1 MLISMEFLLYILL
14 VISLLFLVYV
24 FVLVRPRK
32 RDVITDGLLT
42 DYAHRG
48 LHSETVPENSLK
60 AFQNAVDNG
69 YGIEL
74 DVQLSKDGEV
84 MVFHDYTLIRMTG
97 VEKKL
102 NELTKDELK
111 TLSLKNTTETIPTFD
126 DVLTLVDGKI
136 PILIELKGEDLDT
149 RLCEKVADR
158 LRQYNGKYCIESFNP
173 LLIKKMKKF
182 LPKVFYGQL
191 YTNVCRE
198 HGVNLINLLLTCM
211 ALNVI
216 SRPDFIAYNKL
227 DRDSFPVIL
236 ATKLY
241 KAPRFV
247 WTVKTPEEHGKAHSS
262 NENAIFEK

>member
-1 MLISMEFLLYILL
+1 MEILLYILITIA
-14 VISLLFLVYV
+14 VLFLLYV
-24 FVLVRPRK
+24 LVLVRPRK
-32 RDVITDGLLT
+32 RKVDKTGLIA

-60 AFQNAVDNG
+60 AFQNAVENG

-84 MVFHDYTLIRMTG
+84 MVFHDYTLNRMTERKG
-97 VEKKL
+97 KL
-102 NELTKDELK
+102 CDLTASELK
-111 TLSLKNTTETIPTFD
+111 TVSLKNTDQTIPTLSE
-126 DVLTLVDGKI
+126 VLTLVDGKI
-136 PILIELKGEDLDT
+136 PILIELKGEDFDT
-149 RLCEKVADR
+149 RLCENVADR
-158 LRQYNGKYCIESFNP
+158 LKEYNGKYCIESFNP

-191 YTNVCRE
+191 YTNVCRD
-198 HGVNLINLLLTCM
+198 HGVNIINLLLTCM

-227 DRDSFPVIL
+227 DRNSLPVKITTCL
-236 ATKLY
+236 F

-247 WTVKTPEEHGKAHSS
+247 WTVKTPEEHKKAHSS

>member
-1 MLISMEFLLYILL
+1 MEILLYIITTIAVLFLLYVL
-14 VISLLFLVYV
+14 
-24 FVLVRPRK
+24 VLVRPRK
-32 RDVITDGLLT
+32 RKVDKTGLIT

-60 AFQNAVDNG
+60 AFQNAVENG

-84 MVFHDYTLIRMTG
+84 MVFHDYTLDRMTERKG
-97 VEKKL
+97 KL
-102 NELTKDELK
+102 CDLTASELK
-111 TLSLKNTTETIPTFD
+111 TVSLKNTDQTIPTLSE
-126 DVLTLVDGKI
+126 VLTLVDGKI
-136 PILIELKGEDLDT
+136 PILIELKGEDFDT
-149 RLCEKVADR
+149 RLCENVADR
-158 LRQYNGKYCIESFNP
+158 LKGYNGKYCIESFNP

-191 YTNVCRE
+191 YTNVCRD

-227 DRDSFPVIL
+227 DRSSLPVKITTCL
-236 ATKLY
+236 F

-247 WTVKTPEEHGKAHSS
+247 WTVKTPEEHEKAHSS

>member
-1 MLISMEFLLYILL
+1 MEILLYILTTIA
-14 VISLLFLVYV
+14 VLFLLYV
-24 FVLVRPRK
+24 LVLVRPRK
-32 RDVITDGLLT
+32 RKVDKTGLIT

-60 AFQNAVDNG
+60 AFQNAVENG

-74 DVQLSKDGEV
+74 DVQLSKNGEV
-84 MVFHDYTLIRMTG
+84 MVFHDYTLDRMTERKG
-97 VEKKL
+97 KL
-102 NELTKDELK
+102 CDLTASELK
-111 TLSLKNTTETIPTFD
+111 TVSLKNTDQTIPTLSE
-126 DVLTLVDGKI
+126 VLTLVDGKI
-136 PILIELKGEDLDT
+136 PILIELKGESLDT
-149 RLCEKVADR
+149 RLCENVADR
-158 LRQYNGKYCIESFNP
+158 LKDYNGKYCIESFNP

-182 LPKVFYGQL
+182 LPNIFYGQL
-191 YTNVCRE
+191 YTNVCRD

-227 DRDSFPVIL
+227 DRSSLPVKITTCL
-236 ATKLY
+236 F

-247 WTVKTPEEHGKAHSS
+247 WTVKTPEEHEKAHSS

>member
-1 MLISMEFLLYILL
+1 MDILLYILL

-32 RDVITDGLLT
+32 RDVSTDGLLT

-126 DVLTLVDGKI
+126 EVLTLVDGKI
-136 PILIELKGEDLDT
+136 PILIELKGEDFDT

-158 LRQYNGKYCIESFNP
+158 LKEYNGKYCIESFNP

-182 LPKVFYGQL
+182 LPNVFYGQL
-191 YTNVCRE
+191 YTNVCRD

-216 SRPDFIAYNKL
+216 SRPDFIAYNKA
-227 DRDSFPVIL
+227 DRNSLPV
-236 ATKLY
+236 KLTTQFY

-247 WTVKTPEEHGKAHSS
+247 WTVKTPEEHEKAHST